1 MPVLVGAAG
10 VDVARGGGVQLDRR
24 AEDGAHAHHDGRV
37 VQQERELFV
46 LPAAACE
53 PLREKTQRV
62 RHLLEHVVDEVVLGV
77 RRLLAAAAAPV
88 ALGALEHT
96 VERGAQLLHLRRR
109 QRVVDLQPRA
119 SELESAASC
128 GGARDVERT
137 SRKPH
142 CWKNATSAASA
153 SSTTGTG

>member
-1 MPVLVGAAG
+1 MRITTGGLSSRNANFSSSLRQLVSPSGE
-10 VDVARGGGVQLDRR
+10 D
-24 AEDGAHAHHDGRV
+24 AE
-37 VQQERELFV
+37 
-46 LPAAACE
+46 
-53 PLREKTQRV
+53 V

-88 ALGALEHT
+88 ALGALEHA

-109 QRVVDLQPRA
+109 QRVLDLQPV
-119 SELESAASC
+119 ESAELR
-128 GGARDVERT
+128 GLGKPEVERT
-137 SRKPH
+137 SRNPH